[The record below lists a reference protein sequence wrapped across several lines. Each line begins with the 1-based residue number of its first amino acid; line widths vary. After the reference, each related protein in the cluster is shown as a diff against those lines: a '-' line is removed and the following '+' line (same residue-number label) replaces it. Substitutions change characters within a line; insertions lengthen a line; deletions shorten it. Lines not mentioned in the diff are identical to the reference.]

1 MEMSKWKFVNNGNGW
16 WLRIEN
22 VKQLTEYVEKTS
34 GRFGNS
40 MMNVMSNCRSG
51 KDYHNTN
58 QLDFCLEVLYKNSG
72 KSLIETAQKLMF
84 DCAETYFNLLSERGF
99 VNINKFGGCN
109 NSSYPNSVIVYKDK
123 CIFPDYQEKDLKIK
137 TWEMED
143 KKAGNFRSG
152 YKYHY
157 YAYVGD
163 VQIKDGD
170 KVKWDT
176 YEEAYEFAKQFIG
189 Q

>member
-1 MEMSKWKFVNNGNGW
+1 MSKWKFINNGNGW

-22 VKQLTEYVEKTS
+22 VEQLSEYVEKTS

-40 MMNVMSNCRSG
+40 MMNVMSAYSNG
-51 KDYHNTN
+51 KEQHYTN
-58 QLDFCLEVLYKNSG
+58 QLDSYLELLHRNSG
-72 KSLIETAQKLMF
+72 KSLFETTQKLMF
-84 DCAETYFNLLSERGF
+84 DCAETYFNLLSEKGF

-109 NSSYPNSVIVYKDK
+109 NDLYLNCVTVYKDK
-123 CIFPDYQEKDLKIK
+123 CVFPDYQEKDLKIK

-143 KKAGNFRSG
+143 KRAGNFRSG

-163 VQIKDGD
+163 VQIKDGE
-170 KVKWDT
+170 KVKWNT
-176 YEEAYEFAKQFIG
+176 YEEAYDFAKQFITE
-189 Q
+189 